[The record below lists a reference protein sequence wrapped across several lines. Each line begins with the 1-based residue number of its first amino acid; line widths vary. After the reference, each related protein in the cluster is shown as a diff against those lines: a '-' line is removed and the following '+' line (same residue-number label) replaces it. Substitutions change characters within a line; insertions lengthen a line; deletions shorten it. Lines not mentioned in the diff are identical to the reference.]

1 MGAALAALGPV
12 LAGIVRLLAH
22 LPQWALAVS
31 ETFVSL
37 PAVVLCI
44 VCCTGLV
51 GGKRGRLLRASIPIA
66 AVLLT
71 VEGLWCS
78 ANGFMTWPLSMLDLL
93 VFFPLYIRISG
104 LTPARAAFVVM
115 TNVFVAVDIVYYA
128 AVVDALAV
136 GDELSAV
143 YLAWP
148 GLVTQWLL
156 WAIALPLLWHAAK
169 KVMPHSLT
177 SPVVGPRTW
186 RTLWLMPTVLTLVV
200 QVLRPGDVW
209 IYGLDRMARDAI
221 VFMTVVS
228 ALAVMTYLQMW
239 RLMCQSERRIQ
250 TERELRRAELAREQV
265 AHLDERIEASR
276 RQRHDLRHHVHA
288 LQALLSQGNADM
300 ARSYL
305 AELDDDIRMEEAP
318 IRYCDNPAVNTA
330 LVYYCDAACRAGAQ
344 VDVSAR
350 VPYEPVQRQIDVVS
364 VLSNLLENAVNAL
377 REQAATGEGPLTLRV
392 RIDEQP
398 AGLYVTVDNSC
409 LPGRVRRVGDGFVS
423 AKPGL
428 HGLGLQ
434 SVREVAR
441 RNGGVARFDFDGS
454 VFRASVLLGSEAGGE
469 PSADATDG
477 LGPGAADR
485 TQADR

>member
-1 MGAALAALGPV
+1 MGASVMGASFASALAGV
-12 LAGIVRLLAH
+12 MRCLAH

-31 ETFVSL
+31 EAFVAL
-37 PAVVLCI
+37 PSIVLCV
-44 VCCTGLV
+44 VCCTGLEE
-51 GGKRGRLLRASIPIA
+51 GGRGRLLRASIPIA
-66 AVLLT
+66 AALL
-71 VEGLWCS
+71 VAEGLLCS
-78 ANGFMTWPLSMLDLL
+78 AHNLPTWPLSMLDLL
-93 VFFPLYIRISG
+93 VFLPLYIRISG

-156 WAIALPLLWHAAK
+156 WAVALPILWHAAK

-177 SPVVGPRTW
+177 SPVVGERAW
-186 RTLWLMPTVLTLVV
+186 RTLWVMPTVLTLVV

-209 IYGLDRMARDAI
+209 IYGLDRVARDAI
-221 VFMTVVS
+221 VFMSVVS
-228 ALAVMTYLQMW
+228 ALAVMTYLQLW
-239 RLMCQSERRIQ
+239 RLMCLAERHIQ
-250 TERELRRAELAREQV
+250 TERELHRAELAREQV

-288 LQALLSQGNADM
+288 LQALLNQGDVAM

-305 AELDDDIRMEEAP
+305 TELDDDMRLEEAP
-318 IRYCDNPAVNTA
+318 IRYCDNPTVNTA
-330 LVYYCDAACRAGAQ
+330 LVYYCDAARRAGAQ
-344 VDVSAR
+344 VDVAAR
-350 VPYEPVQRQIDVVS
+350 VPDEPAQRQSDVVS

-377 REQAATGEGPLTLRV
+377 CEQAAAGEGPLTLRV

-398 AGLYVTVDNSC
+398 AGLYVTVDNTC
-409 LPGRVRRVGDGFVS
+409 LPERVHRVGGEFVS
-423 AKPGL
+423 AKQGL

-434 SVREVAR
+434 SVREAAR
-441 RNGGVARFDFDGS
+441 RTGGVTRFELDGS
-454 VFRASVLLGSEAGGE
+454 VFRASVLLGTEAGGA
-469 PSADATDG
+469 ADAETAG
-477 LGPGAADR
+477 E
-485 TQADR
+485 TQADV

>member
-1 MGAALAALGPV
+1 MGAALAAFGQV

-31 ETFVSL
+31 ETFVGL
-37 PAVVLCI
+37 PAVVLC
-44 VCCTGLV
+44 VVSCMGLV
-51 GGKRGRLLRASIPIA
+51 EGKRGRLLRTSIPIA

-71 VEGLWCS
+71 VEGLLCS
-78 ANGFMTWPLSMLDLL
+78 AHNLPTWPLSMLDLL

-148 GLVTQWLL
+148 GLVIQWLL
-156 WAIALPLLWHAAK
+156 WAIALPILWHAAR

-177 SPVVGPRTW
+177 SPVVGERAW

-209 IYGLDRMARDAI
+209 IYGLDRVARDAI

-288 LQALLSQGNADM
+288 LQALLSQGDADM

-305 AELDDDIRMEEAP
+305 AELDDDIRLEEAP

-350 VPYEPVQRQIDVVS
+350 VPYEPVQRQIDVVKRRERPARAGCRGKRPAHPARAHRRAARGS
-364 VLSNLLENAVNAL
+364 LRDCGQQLPARARASRRRWVRLHQARVARPGPAVRA
-377 REQAATGEGPLTLRV
+377 RGGQAYRRRGPLRARWVRFPRV
-392 RIDEQP
+392 RL
-398 AGLYVTVDNSC
+398 AWYRG
-409 LPGRVRRVGDGFVS
+409 GR
-423 AKPGL
+423 
-428 HGLGLQ
+428 
-434 SVREVAR
+434 
-441 RNGGVARFDFDGS
+441 
-454 VFRASVLLGSEAGGE
+454 
-469 PSADATDG
+469 
-477 LGPGAADR
+477 
-485 TQADR
+485 